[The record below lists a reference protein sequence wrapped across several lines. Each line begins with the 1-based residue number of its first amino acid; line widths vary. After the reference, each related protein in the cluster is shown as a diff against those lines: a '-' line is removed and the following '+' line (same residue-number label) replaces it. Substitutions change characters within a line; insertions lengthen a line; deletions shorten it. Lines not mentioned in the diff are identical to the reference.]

1 MPYNSYYIIKI
12 CLGKKM
18 KLHLNLNFKEFFWGK
33 LKKITNSFSDFKVEY
48 LGDGNIKCFWNISRL
63 DNFKIRFSSS
73 YFYAI
78 RLFDI
83 TNNRNKNEATCIM
96 KEIQVSKSKSSFSFK
111 IPVDKGVYSF
121 EFGYRKPN
129 GEWRRLAFQDLNLGY
144 RITRMLNSLS
154 HDEWFISD
162 KNRKHNFSQMHDISY
177 QMSLNSKIGGSDQ
190 IFK

>member
-1 MPYNSYYIIKI
+1 MKI
-12 CLGKKM
+12 HLG
-18 KLHLNLNFKEFFWGK
+18 LDFKEFFWGN
-33 LKKITNSFSDFKVEY
+33 LKRFTNNFSDLNVEY
-48 LGDGNIKCFWNISRL
+48 LGDGNIQCLWKISRL
-63 DNFKIRFSSS
+63 DDLKIKLSSS

-144 RITRMLNSLS
+144 RITRIYDRLYR
-154 HDEWFISD
+154 DEWFIFND
-162 KNRKHNFSQMHDISY
+162 HNQRNYSTIHEISY
-177 QMSLNSKIGGSDQ
+177 QLSLNSKIGGSNQ
-190 IFK
+190 IFR

>member
-1 MPYNSYYIIKI
+1 
-12 CLGKKM
+12 M
-18 KLHLNLNFKEFFWGK
+18 KNHLNLNLKEFFWGK
-33 LKKITNSFSDFKVEY
+33 LKKITNNFSDLNVEY
-48 LGDGNIKCFWNISRL
+48 LGNSNIKCLWKISHL
-63 DNFKIRFSSS
+63 DDAKIKFSRS

-96 KEIQVSKSKSSFSFK
+96 KEIQISKSQSSFTFP
-111 IPVDKGVYSF
+111 IPVDKGVYYF

-144 RITRMLNSLS
+144 RITRILHSLYQ
-154 HDEWFISD
+154 DEWFIT
-162 KNRKHNFSQMHDISY
+162 KNNSKNNFSSIHDLSY
-177 QMSLNSKIGGSDQ
+177 QMSLNSRIGGSDK